1 MYFASGSQQ
10 KRTGS
15 QNMVI
20 KYLAKVTSLARFPF
34 TIRIAVV
41 IEADK
46 MIVSDS
52 NFSAYNNSSLLI
64 YKTVYPRIEM

>member
-1 MYFASGSQQ
+1 
-10 KRTGS
+10 
-15 QNMVI
+15 MVI

-46 MIVSDS
+46 MIVSYS